1 MAQADEDEL
10 KRANELVLASHGNLA
25 RVQELV
31 RTRPEMVNRPGVGE
45 NFGGE
50 TPLAAA
56 AHTHNRAIAELLLA
70 SGATHDIYSAAFMG
84 ETERVRAALDAD
96 PEAAKKPGI
105 HDIPILSFA
114 TTPEIAELLIEH
126 GADVNGMSRPPFQT
140 TPLHGAARRGY
151 AGVLD
156 ALLEHGADPT
166 VPDYNGKTAPR
177 LASAPE
183 VVAVFTRYGIAA
195 G

>member
-10 KRANELVLASHGNLA
+10 KRANELVLASHGNLV

-31 RTRPEMVNRPGVGE
+31 QSRPELVNLPGVGGD
-45 NFGGE
+45 FGGE

-56 AHTHNRAIAELLLA
+56 SHTHNRAIAELLLA

-84 ETERVRAALDAD
+84 ETERVRALLDAD
-96 PEAAKKPGI
+96 PEAATKPGI
-105 HDIPILSFA
+105 HNIPILSFA
-114 TTPEIAELLIEH
+114 TTPEIADLLIER
-126 GADVNGMSRPPFQT
+126 GADVNGMSRAPFQS

-151 AGVLD
+151 AGVVD
-156 ALLEHGADPT
+156 ALLEHGADAT
-166 VPDYNGKTAPR
+166 IADYNGKTAPE
-177 LASAPE
+177 LATAPE

>member
-1 MAQADEDEL
+1 MAQTADDEL

-31 RTRPEMVNRPGVGE
+31 QTRPEMVNVPGVGGD
-45 NFGGE
+45 FGGE

-56 AHTHNRAIAELLLA
+56 SHTHNRAIAELLLA

-84 ETERVRAALDAD
+84 ETEHVRAYLDER
-96 PEAAKKPGI
+96 PEWAKAPGI

-114 TTPEIAELLIEH
+114 TTPEIADLLIER
-126 GADVNGMSRPPFQT
+126 GADVNGMSRAPFKS

-151 AGVLD
+151 AGVVD
-156 ALLEHGADPT
+156 ALLEHGADAT
-166 VPDYNGKTAPR
+166 IADYNGKTAPE
-177 LASAPE
+177 LATVPE
-183 VVAVFTRYGIAA
+183 VVAIFTRYGIAA